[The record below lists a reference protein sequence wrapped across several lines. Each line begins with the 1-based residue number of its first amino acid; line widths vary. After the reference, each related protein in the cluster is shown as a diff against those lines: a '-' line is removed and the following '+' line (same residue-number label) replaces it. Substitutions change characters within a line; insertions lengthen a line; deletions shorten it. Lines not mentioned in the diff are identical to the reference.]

1 MRFVGRDFKM
11 TNTFKMFVA
20 IVVLSA
26 LVGGCS
32 NKNKKENVVNKIS
45 TPTAERSK
53 TKLRN
58 RIERKYTDADAHYEL
73 GKLYQADGLWEK
85 AEAEYHIASSFD
97 PAHWRA
103 EAAKVKMLKEK
114 GEVPRSK
121 LSAEQA
127 MNRSSI
133 SAESS
138 LLLGKAFQKEL
149 LDEYAILCYHQAL
162 SLAPNSAGLQKQIG
176 YYYLSKSDLPRAE
189 GYLRRSFQ
197 INPYQPE
204 VAGELGRMGV
214 IVKVPRKTVKNTNAL
229 DKLLNRE

>member
-20 IVVLSA
+20 IVVLSV

-32 NKNKKENVVNKIS
+32 NKNKKENAVNKIS
-45 TPTAERSK
+45 TPTAELSK

-73 GKLYQADGLWEK
+73 GKLYQSDGLWEK

-114 GEVPRSK
+114 GDIPRSK
-121 LSAEQA
+121 LTAEQA

-176 YYYLSKSDLPRAE
+176 YYYLSKNDLPRAE

-197 INPYQPE
+197 IDPYQPE

-214 IVKVPRKTVKNTNAL
+214 IVKVPRKTVKNTSAL